1 MRLLHLEQLYV
12 LLVKL
17 QRISAVLLVLSQVF
31 PSFLHLPHWKGQSSH

>member
-1 MRLLHLEQLYV
+1 MTLLHLEQLYI

-17 QRISAVLLVLSQVF
+17 QRISAALLGFFQVF